1 MSPAEYLRGMDAAV
15 LAEVAPEV
23 VARARGIELAVFD
36 VDGVMTDGRLYLT
49 DAGEEVKAFNSRD
62 GHGMKMLQACGIR
75 TAIITGR
82 TSRCVELRARNLSV
96 QHLFQGVEDK
106 RVAFEELL
114 SSLSLDARQASF
126 MGDDVVD
133 LPVLSRCGLAVA
145 VPEAPAIVR
154 LNAHF
159 VTRLAGGQG
168 AVRELCELLMAA
180 RGRLG
185 ERMGAYL
192 S

>member
-1 MSPAEYLRGMDAAV
+1 MSRDDYLRGMDAAV
-15 LAEVAPEV
+15 LASVAPD
-23 VARARGIELAVFD
+23 VAERARRIELAVFD

-49 DAGEEVKAFNSRD
+49 DAGEEIKAFNSRD
-62 GHGMKMLQACGIR
+62 GHGMKMLQACGVR

-106 RVAFEELL
+106 RAAFEELL
-114 SSLSLDARQASF
+114 SSLALDERQASF

-133 LPVLSRCGLAVA
+133 LPVLSRCGLAVS
-145 VPEAPAIVR
+145 VPEAPEIVR
-154 LNAHF
+154 LNAHL
-159 VTRLAGGQG
+159 VTRNAGGQG
-168 AVRELCELLMAA
+168 AVREFCELLMAA
-180 RGRLG
+180 RGCLG
-185 ERMGAYL
+185 ERMSAYL